1 MLPMGL
7 LFIFC
12 FDSKL
17 LQSFV
22 AFTIYIFLVLK
33 LQNTINVDYFQIFK
47 SIIILLFSW
56 IHKNISFCVSVFAF
70 FSFPSLLIFFR
81 YALVIYYIVI
91 KIFSFFLLYMIIMF
105 VNTGTLYHK
114 KTYHYMFT
122 YDVSGMI
129 LLFDHF
135 DFSRSDIVMLPDEAR
150 GPACRFRWWQPTHSG
165 AGRDMWAIDGISIN
179 NYLFNTIN
187 LDMANYQNDTRQIA
201 VNLGTLSQSYC
212 GSKPS
217 MR

>member
-1 MLPMGL
+1 M
-7 LFIFC
+7 
-12 FDSKL
+12 
-17 LQSFV
+17 
-22 AFTIYIFLVLK
+22 Y
-33 LQNTINVDYFQIFK
+33 
-47 SIIILLFSW
+47 
-56 IHKNISFCVSVFAF
+56 
-70 FSFPSLLIFFR
+70 
-81 YALVIYYIVI
+81 
-91 KIFSFFLLYMIIMF
+91 
-105 VNTGTLYHK
+105 
-114 KTYHYMFT
+114 T

-165 AGRDMWAIDGISIN
+165 VGRDMWAIDGISIN
-179 NYLFNTIN
+179 NYLYNTIN